1 MAIVADVSIA
11 PFGES
16 TSLGKYSKRAVKELE
31 ASGLRLEVGAMSTTL
46 EANSTL
52 EVFEAV
58 QKAKEAVF
66 AMGVKRVYIVLRI
79 DERRDKKITVETKKK
94 AVID

>member
-11 PFGES
+11 PFGEG
-16 TSLGKYSKRAVKELE
+16 TSLGKYAKRAVEALR

-46 EANSTL
+46 EANNTL
-52 EVFEAV
+52 KIFEAV

-66 AMGVKRVYIVLRI
+66 AMGVKRVYVVLRI
-79 DERRDKKITVETKKK
+79 DERRDSKITDNQETNHKQ
-94 AVID
+94 

>member
-11 PFGES
+11 PFGEG
-16 TSLGKYSKRAVKELE
+16 TSVGKYAKRAVEALR

-46 EANSTL
+46 EANNTQ
-52 EVFEAV
+52 EIFEAV

-66 AMGVKRVYIVLRI
+66 AMGVKRVYVVLRI
-79 DERRDKKITVETKKK
+79 DERRDRTITIDTKKN

>member
-11 PFGES
+11 PFGEGA
-16 TSLGKYSKRAVKELE
+16 SLGRYAKRAVEELK
-31 ASGLRLEVGAMSTTL
+31 ASGLHLEVGAMSTTL
-46 EANSTL
+46 EADSTL

-66 AMGVKRVYIVLRI
+66 AMGVKRVYVILRI
-79 DERRDKKITVETKKK
+79 DERRDKRITIYTKKR
-94 AVID
+94 AVRD